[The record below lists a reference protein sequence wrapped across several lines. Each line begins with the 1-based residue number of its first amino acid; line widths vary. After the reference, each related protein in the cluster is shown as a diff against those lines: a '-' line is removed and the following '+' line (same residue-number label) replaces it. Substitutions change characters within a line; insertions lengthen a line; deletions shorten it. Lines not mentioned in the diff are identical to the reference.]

1 MSEGKQLI
9 DTLKGEL
16 RRRSVTYHELAAVL
30 DLSHASVKRL
40 FAEHNFTLERVEL
53 ICRFL
58 GMDMAELFR
67 IMEKKQNRLASL
79 TVAQEQ
85 MLVSDIK
92 LLCMAH
98 ALLNKWSF
106 EEVLAT
112 YTITEHEAIRLMA
125 TLDRLRIIDLLPGNR
140 YKLLVSRKFR
150 WLPNGP
156 IQKFFEQQLQ
166 ADFFDASFNHRG
178 EARIFISAMLSR
190 GSVEKLNSILA
201 RAADEINELHLEDE
215 KLELGQRSGMSVV
228 LAARP
233 WEAKVFVALRRKQS
247 AIRRPR

>member
-1 MSEGKQLI
+1 MNEGKQLI
-9 DTLKGEL
+9 DTLKAEL
-16 RRRSVTYHELAAVL
+16 RRRSVTYQDLAAVL

-67 IMEKKQNRLASL
+67 IMEKKQSKLARL
-79 TVAQEQ
+79 TVVQEQ

-106 EEVLAT
+106 EEVIAT
-112 YTITEHEAIRLMA
+112 YAITEHEAIRLMA
-125 TLDRLRIIDLLPGNR
+125 ALDKLRIIDLLPGNR
-140 YKLLVSRKFR
+140 FKLLVSRKFR

-166 ADFFDASFNHRG
+166 TDFFNASFNQPG
-178 EARIFISAMLSR
+178 EARIFISTMLSR

-201 RAADEINELHLEDE
+201 RAADEINELHLADE

-233 WEAKVFVALRRKQS
+233 WEAKVFVDLRRKQRT
-247 AIRRPR
+247 IRQR